1 MASLRRSK
9 WSDNKKCIVNV
20 RRGVFIENLTVFS
33 SFIPKSGR
41 KHSHTSSY
49 TFPMTLITQGD
60 HLIAEAWAAC
70 DPLCESFI
78 TPLKNVQRNV
88 RAVIGQ
94 NKFIIF
100 L

>member
-1 MASLRRSK
+1 
-9 WSDNKKCIVNV
+9 
-20 RRGVFIENLTVFS
+20 
-33 SFIPKSGR
+33 
-41 KHSHTSSY
+41 
-49 TFPMTLITQGD
+49 MTLITQGD

-78 TPLKNVQRNV
+78 THLKNVQRNV

>member
-1 MASLRRSK
+1 M
-9 WSDNKKCIVNV
+9 NV
-20 RRGVFIENLTVFS
+20 RRGIFIENLTVFS

-41 KHSHTSSY
+41 KYSHTSSY

>member
-1 MASLRRSK
+1 
-9 WSDNKKCIVNV
+9 
-20 RRGVFIENLTVFS
+20 
-33 SFIPKSGR
+33 
-41 KHSHTSSY
+41 
-49 TFPMTLITQGD
+49 MTLITQGD

-78 TPLKNVQRNV
+78 TTPFITPLKNVQRNV